1 MWCTGIQQRTPPLL
15 HSSTPQSLHLS
26 ASTPF
31 LHLSNFFCVDTHGK
45 EASFPLCRCLLNDAN
60 DRVQVPTARFA
71 KPSQKCQCLLD
82 EDEHR
87 SSGDTALLGMSRAE
101 VLEHF
106 LLSVSLCRL
115 EHVPSQPQSRA
126 VVFVCPSDSWVAGCK
141 HVLNECASCKMSV
154 LLQLF
159 FQNSNS
165 TRTNRHS
172 LSTLSHHT
180 HDYGEATFF
189 RCLDT

>member
-1 MWCTGIQQRTPPLL
+1 MCILL
-15 HSSTPQSLHLS
+15 SRECDRGRRSECGAWESSSALLLLSVSPSICLHPIS
-26 ASTPF
+26 ASVQ
-31 LHLSNFFCVDTHGK
+31 FFCVDTHGK

-82 EDEHR
+82 EDEHQ
-87 SSGDTALLGMSRAE
+87 SSGDTGLLGMSRAE

-106 LLSVSLCRL
+106 LLRVSLCRL
-115 EHVPSQPQSRA
+115 EHVPSQPWSRA

-159 FQNSNS
+159 F
-165 TRTNRHS
+165 
-172 LSTLSHHT
+172 
-180 HDYGEATFF
+180 
-189 RCLDT
+189 